1 MFWISKL
8 SSFKEMNYKIH
19 HKAEM
24 ISVGFACVCVKP
36 MKLTQLRDKKK
47 QMQEGISVSC
57 VLLSVF
63 ANKVISILENKLV
76 SYKY

>member
-1 MFWISKL
+1 
-8 SSFKEMNYKIH
+8 MNYKIH